1 MWQYPMTMMF
11 QTCLVILEPWWNIH
25 ALMMMMSWWT
35 VCWWRG
41 CLATVKDDQQWRG
54 WALEIEDRRITV
66 HNANE
71 ICWTWHDQWYAEHA
85 QWYVQYT
92 AQIYWMDKQGWWYD
106 VWHAL
111 KVDIQSQACYPK
123 VWHALVKTL
132 MFQTFPWQWWWWQ
145 SSEVSP
151 RVAATRRGWLAVKND
166 DKRRGWAAEVDKQNH
181 EQT

>member
-1 MWQYPMTMMF
+1 MF
-11 QTCLVILEPWWNIH
+11 TLHSGEYKMIWCDMFWLLRYAQHSVIQSASYIWWCLHIC
-25 ALMMMMSWWT
+25 S
-35 VCWWRG
+35 
-41 CLATVKDDQQWRG
+41 
-54 WALEIEDRRITV
+54 
-66 HNANE
+66 E
-71 ICWTWHDQWYAEHA
+71 ICLTWHEQWYAEHA

-132 MFQTFPWQWWWWQ
+132 MFQTFLWQWWWWQ

-151 RVAATRRGWLAVKND
+151 RVAATRRGWPAVKND
-166 DKRRGWAAEVDKQNH
+166 DQRRGWAAEVDKQNH
-181 EQT
+181 EQN